1 MLYNLQRGFQPT
13 AGRRQLVSDAP
24 RSAAASRRARA
35 GRTPDIGT
43 DLGRGNRIAPRIC
56 RHIIY
61 LSKPQWQP
69 KQSLKQLGFL
79 SLCPRKVSPWATS
92 ELMGAKEVGEPLSI
106 NGQFGTITSPTDKC
120 AMRISGIGP
129 SFVGQ
134 YVPLQ
139 SITVPIILS
148 CDVGRVL
155 EAGPVQVK
163 SGRSGQT
170 VVNGTAMVLAIAN
183 NIFSPSQEPSQ

>member
-1 MLYNLQRGFQPT
+1 MLYNLQREFQPT

-69 KQSLKQLGFL
+69 KQVPETARISITL
-79 SLCPRKVSPWATS
+79 SRKISPWATS

-106 NGQFGTITSPTDKC
+106 NGQFGTITSPTDKS
-120 AMRISGIGP
+120 AMRFNGIGP
-129 SFVGQ
+129 SFLGQ
-134 YVPLQ
+134 YVHCKVSPFQ
-139 SITVPIILS
+139 SYYRAMLVEYSSPAQCKS
-148 CDVGRVL
+148 NPEG
-155 EAGPVQVK
+155 AGK
-163 SGRSGQT
+163 RWS
-170 VVNGTAMVLAIAN
+170 TALRW
-183 NIFSPSQEPSQ
+183 FWQ